1 MTRVPDDL
9 KADLKRLLVSR
20 LRLRNVAPES
30 ISDDEPLVKGPLGL
44 DSIDLLE
51 LALAIEGRYGLKV
64 SDEEVGREAFRSI
77 ATLADFVERSRRIA
91 GDQAPADEH
100 DPRRG

>member
-1 MTRVPDDL
+1 MTQEPIDL
-9 KADLKRLLVSR
+9 RADLKRLLISR

-51 LALAIEGRYGLKV
+51 LALAVEGRYGLKV

-77 ATLADFVERSRRIA
+77 AALADFVERSRRIA
-91 GDQAPADEH
+91 GRGGPASEH
-100 DPRRG
+100 DPITG